1 MMKLNNSFFYIYYRV
16 CKFYSKLTKEDYCSF
31 ASIAIMAAIGL
42 LFSSASA
49 LILPLLGFQISSS
62 YLTGVSIICII
73 LSLLITD
80 EQKYLELKEH
90 YKNEKYSSAKGWLV
104 TGLIIGS
111 LVCGF
116 IFIRHW

>member
-1 MMKLNNSFFYIYYRV
+1 
-16 CKFYSKLTKEDYCSF
+16 
-31 ASIAIMAAIGL
+31 MATIGL
-42 LFSSASA
+42 LFCSASS
-49 LILPLLGFQISSS
+49 LILPLFGFQISSR

-104 TGLIIGS
+104 IGLIIGS
-111 LVCGF
+111 LICGF
-116 IFIRHW
+116 IFIRH